1 MFQVTGEPAS
11 ASSASTGSAS
21 TTGNQQLDAT
31 SIVEAKRK
39 NRNKARRGQRGVE
52 IANRTKKRQEA
63 RGTDPNTR
71 VEEWKVTKSNRALK
85 RSESDQSLID
95 TVLNRCD
102 DVVKDEVQA
111 ATRKEAQKVA
121 VQCHAVF
128 DKNVAKLKDDM
139 WSEAR
144 DCIAK
149 ESYSEGY
156 KDGQKNIFTLYLNDK
171 NEFHK
176 QVSAMH
182 ESWTYHPLNSVARR
196 CKARAEDRAKVAS
209 TKIG

>member
-1 MFQVTGEPAS
+1 MFQVTGEPAA

-21 TTGNQQLDAT
+21 ATGNQQLDAT

-52 IANRTKKRQEA
+52 IANRTNKRQEA

-95 TVLNRCD
+95 TVLNRYEEA
-102 DVVKDEVQA
+102 VKDEVQA

-128 DKNVAKLKDDM
+128 DKNVAKLKDDLL
-139 WSEAR
+139 SEAR

-149 ESYSEGY
+149 
-156 KDGQKNIFTLYLNDK
+156 
-171 NEFHK
+171 
-176 QVSAMH
+176 
-182 ESWTYHPLNSVARR
+182 
-196 CKARAEDRAKVAS
+196 
-209 TKIG
+209 

>member
-1 MFQVTGEPAS
+1 MEGH
-11 ASSASTGSAS
+11 
-21 TTGNQQLDAT
+21 
-31 SIVEAKRK
+31 
-39 NRNKARRGQRGVE
+39 E
-52 IANRTKKRQEA
+52 IKQ
-63 RGTDPNTR
+63 
-71 VEEWKVTKSNRALK
+71 SLK

>member
-1 MFQVTGEPAS
+1 MFQVTGEPAA

-63 RGTDPNTR
+63 HGTDPNTR

-95 TVLNRCD
+95 TVLNRYEEA
-102 DVVKDEVQA
+102 VKDEVQA

-182 ESWTYHPLNSVARR
+182 ESWTYHPSNSAARR
-196 CKARAEDRAKVAS
+196 CKARAEDHAKVAS